1 MRNSGDWKELAGL
14 IAPRRLLLVHGEK
27 DGLHHR
33 PTVDA
38 LGREVK
44 TIFGF
49 SGSAAHTDLKWGT
62 GGHRFYPEYMWPF
75 IAQAFEAGPR

>member
-1 MRNSGDWKELAGL
+1 M
-14 IAPRRLLLVHGEK
+14 VHGEK

-44 TIFGF
+44 TIFGY
-49 SGSAAHTDLKWGT
+49 SGSAARTELKWGT

-75 IAQAFEAGPR
+75 IAQAFEPSLR

>member
-62 GGHRFYPEYMWPF
+62 GGHRFYPEDTWPF